1 MNLLEIVA
9 QVRQHLEQNG
19 RVSYRMLRRQFE
31 LDEDG
36 LEDLIEELVDIQGV
50 AVREER
56 ALAWSGDAVEAAPA
70 ATPERDPRSYTPKHL
85 ADKILHSK
93 SALEGERKQ
102 VTVLFADV
110 KGSTEL
116 AEELDPEEWHAIL
129 DRFFQILTSGVHRF
143 EGTVNQYTGDGI
155 MALFGAP
162 IAHEDHAQRACYA
175 ALLLRDEVRKY
186 ADELRVERGLNFGVR
201 IGLNSGDVVVGKI
214 GDDLRMDYTAQGHT
228 VALAQ
233 RMEALA
239 ESGRICIAENTARLV
254 EGYLELSDLGRAS
267 VRGAREPVGM
277 FELVG
282 VGSIRTRLDVSR
294 ARGFSRFIGRADDLA
309 TLHAALERALEG
321 QGRVVGVVA
330 EAGVG
335 KSRLCLEFAESCR
348 RKDIAVYEAH
358 CPAHGKT
365 VPLLPIFEI
374 FRAYFAIGEGDH
386 GQVAREKIA
395 GRLLL
400 LDRAFEADLPIVWE
414 FLGVPDPARPAP
426 EADPRLRQRQLF
438 AWVRRLVHARSQR
451 EPAVLLFDD
460 LHWIDAGSDAFI
472 AELVE
477 AVDSTRTLL
486 LLNFR
491 PEYGAPWM
499 QQRAYYQ
506 QLPLTPLG
514 PDAIRALARD
524 LLGPDPSV
532 SELPETIAER
542 TGGNPFFTEE
552 IVQALDES
560 GHLLGTRGGY
570 TLGTPIERID
580 VPTNVRATLAAR
592 IDRLAEREKHV
603 LQTAAIIGKEFSD
616 TLLREVVEVRDEG
629 LAEALSV
636 LRGGEF
642 LYERALYP
650 TLEHAFKHPLTQ
662 EVAYDSQ
669 LAQRRQPL
677 HAAVARAIEAQEP
690 ERVEENAALLAYHW
704 DAAADVEQAARW
716 HARAAAA
723 IEVVDFR
730 EASRHVVR
738 LRELVDLLP
747 DSPDQR
753 ARAVT
758 VRGKLLT
765 YQARGVLGA
774 SLEDAG
780 QLLREAEGLAGEDVR
795 SLARARFGYG
805 YYCLYHG
812 REQEGV
818 EQLERAMMDAD
829 RVGELELRLATRW
842 PLSIAAIL
850 LGEFERGIEIASEGI
865 EIGKDEPDLTSPLLG
880 WCPFPVLLGIR
891 GAIYALQGRLEEA
904 SRDIEWFLELG
915 GGQQEV
921 STRDFS
927 FQVGIPF
934 AATLHQLTG
943 DRGAAL
949 AVLRPSVDAMEQAG
963 ILAGSLFA
971 RHQLGIAHALNEEW
985 REACTAFEAVHAGTL
1000 ESQVFLLQ
1008 DAKTLA
1014 WIARARLE
1022 LGELDAARAAL
1033 SDAFAAAER
1042 IGTREPLPH
1051 AYLVDARL
1059 RMRSS
1064 GTTAAREIDAALAA
1078 AREHAQRIG
1087 ARLWE
1092 PFIELGQA
1100 EWEQVR
1106 GDEAG
1111 RKAAVREAERL
1122 LRDMGASAHA
1132 DRIAREHGV

>member
-1 MNLLEIVA
+1 MNLLEIVG

-56 ALAWSGDAVEAAPA
+56 ALAWSGADGAEAPA
-70 ATPERDPRSYTPKHL
+70 AAAPERDPRSYTPKHL

-129 DRFFQILTSGVHRF
+129 DRFFQILTNGVHRF

-201 IGLNSGDVVVGKI
+201 IGLNSGEVVVGKI

-254 EGYLELSDLGRAS
+254 EGYLDLADLGRTP
-267 VRGAREPVGM
+267 VRGASEPIGM

-282 VGSIRTRLDVSR
+282 VGSMRTRLDISR

-309 TLHAALERALEG
+309 TLDASLERALEG

-335 KSRLCLEFAESCR
+335 KSRLCLEFTESCR
-348 RKDIAVYEAH
+348 SRDIPVYEAH

-365 VPLLPIFEI
+365 IPLLPVYEI
-374 FRAYFAIGEGDH
+374 LRAYFAISEGDRD
-386 GQVAREKIA
+386 QVAREKIA

-400 LDRAFEADLPIVWE
+400 LDRAFEEDLPMVWD
-414 FLGVPDPARPAP
+414 FLGAPDPARPAP
-426 EADPRLRQRQLF
+426 EADPNVRQRQLF
-438 AWVRRLVHARSQR
+438 AWVRRLVHARSLQ
-451 EPAVLLFDD
+451 EPAVLYFDD
-460 LHWIDAGSDAFI
+460 LHWIDAGSDAFV

-491 PEYGAPWM
+491 PEYAAPWM
-499 QQRAYYQ
+499 QRAYYQ

-514 PDAIRALARD
+514 ADAIRALATD

-532 SELPETIAER
+532 SELPATIAAR

-560 GHLLGTRGGY
+560 GHLLGTRGAY
-570 TLGTPIERID
+570 TLGTPIDQIE

-592 IDRLAEREKHV
+592 IDRLPEREKHV

-616 TLLREVVEVRDEG
+616 SLLREVVEVREEE
-629 LAEALSV
+629 LSEALSA

-669 LAQRRQPL
+669 LAQRRKPL
-677 HAAVARAIEAQEP
+677 HAAVARAIEAQDP
-690 ERVEENAALLAYHW
+690 DRADENAALLAYHW
-704 DAAADVEQAARW
+704 DSADDVEQAAHW
-716 HARAAAA
+716 HERAAAA
-723 IEVVDFR
+723 IEAVDFA

-738 LRELVDLLP
+738 QRDFIDRLP
-747 DSPDQR
+747 DSPEQR
-753 ARAVT
+753 ARALA
-758 VRGKLLT
+758 VRGRLLT
-765 YQARGVLGA
+765 NQARGAFGA
-774 SLEDAG
+774 SLEDAR
-780 QLLREAEGLAGEDVR
+780 QLLSEAESLAGEDRR
-795 SLARARFGYG
+795 SLAHARFGYG
-805 YYCLYHG
+805 YFAMYHG
-812 REQEGV
+812 RVDEGV
-818 EQLERAMMDAD
+818 AQIERLIEDAD
-829 RVGELELRLATRW
+829 REDEPQLLLATCW
-842 PLSIAAIL
+842 PLCVAAYY
-850 LGEFERGIEIASEGI
+850 LGDFERVIEVASEGI
-865 EIGKDEPDLTSPLLG
+865 EIGKDDLDVRSPLLAYPPI
-880 WCPFPVLLGIR
+880 PFLLGIR
-891 GAIYALQGRLEEA
+891 GATYIIQGRLDEA
-904 SRDIEWFLELG
+904 TQDFARISELRDGRREGVPEY
-915 GGQQEV
+915 
-921 STRDFS
+921 S
-927 FQVGIPF
+927 FWLAGCF
-934 AATLHQLTG
+934 ETDLHQLTG
-943 DRGAAL
+943 DRAAL
-949 AVLRPSVDAMEQAG
+949 VALRPVVDSMEQVG
-963 ILAGSLFA
+963 LPAGSLFA
-971 RHQLGIAHALNEEW
+971 RHQLGLAHTLNEEW
-985 REACTAFEAVHAGTL
+985 REACEVFESVHAATVKDGL
-1000 ESQVFLLQ
+1000 FMQQ
-1008 DAKTLA
+1008 DARTLT
-1014 WIARARLE
+1014 WIARCRLE

-1033 SDAFAAAER
+1033 AEAFEAATQ
-1042 IGTREPLPH
+1042 IGTREPLAH
-1051 AYLVDARL
+1051 AHLVNARL
-1059 RMRSS
+1059 RMRTD
-1064 GTTAAREIDAALAA
+1064 GPAAATEIEGALAA
-1078 AREHAQRIG
+1078 AREHAESTG
-1087 ARLWE
+1087 ARFWE
-1092 PFIELGQA
+1092 PFIVLGWA
-1100 EWEQVR
+1100 EWRGLQ

-1111 RKAAVREAERL
+1111 RQAAVSEAGDL
-1122 LRDMGASAHA
+1122 LRGMGAAAHA
-1132 DRIAREHGV
+1132 DRIVREHAR